1 MLIRSIFFLFLTISF
16 NVFSQQIVSL
26 SLEQAIDSAMTNNQK
41 IKQYQEAVY
50 EKEYMKKAATGN
62 YFPQI
67 SLNAGYTWFS
77 QNSEINMSQVKESVD
92 DVAGRY
98 GSFIVKELGLSE
110 DAQEDVYNR
119 ITNGLGKLPA
129 YNIEVDQQHF
139 PNLNIYALQPIFTG
153 GKINAGRK
161 ASEAEYQLSQLD
173 FEETSNE
180 ILKEVVTRYLQVAML
195 KEVLITRQEVVDGIK
210 QHERDASRAVEI
222 GMIPPHEVLRAQ
234 VAVANAERE
243 RDDDN
248 NKLELATLAL
258 TTAIGMD
265 KQFQLNLTDALVYR
279 LAYLSLDS
287 LTANAKA
294 NQTIFRMI
302 DQKQVLIEQKLA
314 LNRSEFMPQISAFGQ
329 YGVFRE
335 QYPVIMP
342 PFILGVQLK
351 MKIFGGFKELNKYK
365 SSKHLQNQL
374 TYAREYAD
382 KEINLWV
389 NKAYT
394 DVVNYQERYQK
405 LKPTV
410 DLAKKNLEI
419 NQKRFKEG
427 VGKSIDVID
436 AEMLYSGAKT
446 ERLYSLYQYYEALT
460 ELYFATGRPEKVVD
474 VLVD

>member
-1 MLIRSIFFLFLTISF
+1 MRTRYILFLFLTFSIK
-16 NVFSQQIVSL
+16 VFSQQSISL
-26 SLEQAIDSAMTNNQK
+26 SLQQAIDSAMANNEK
-41 IKQYQEAVY
+41 LKQYREAVY
-50 EKEYMKKAATGN
+50 EKEYMKKASTGN
-62 YFPQI
+62 YFPQVSI
-67 SLNAGYTWFS
+67 NAGYTWFS
-77 QNSEINMSQVKESVD
+77 QNSEINMSQVKESMD

-98 GSFIVKELGLSE
+98 GAVIVKELGLSE
-110 DAQEDVYNR
+110 DAQQDVYNK
-119 ITNGLGKLPA
+119 ITNGLEKLPA
-129 YNIEVDQQHF
+129 YNIEIDQQHF
-139 PNLNIYALQPIFTG
+139 PSLNIYALQPIFTG
-153 GKINAGRK
+153 GKIIAGRR
-161 ASEAEYQLSQLD
+161 ASEAEFQLSQID
-173 FEETSNE
+173 YEKTSNE
-180 ILKEVVTRYLQVAML
+180 VLKEVVTRYLQVAML
-195 KEVLITRQEVVDGIK
+195 KEVVKTRQEVVDGIK
-210 QHERDASRAVEI
+210 QHEKDANRAVEI
-222 GMIPPHEVLRAQ
+222 GVIPPHEVLRAQ

-265 KQFQLNLTDALVYR
+265 KQFQLDLTDALVYR
-279 LAYLSLDS
+279 LTYLSLDS

-294 NQTIFRMI
+294 NQPVFRMI

-314 LNRSEFMPQISAFGQ
+314 LDRSNFMPQIAAFGQ
-329 YGVFRE
+329 YGVFRD

-342 PFILGVQLK
+342 PFILGVQLN
-351 MKIFGGFKELNKYK
+351 MKIFGGLKEINTLK
-365 SSKHLQNQL
+365 SSKHLHNQL
-374 TYAREYAD
+374 TFAREYAD

-410 DLAKKNLEI
+410 DLAKRNLEI

-460 ELYFATGRPEKVVD
+460 ELYLATGRPGKVVD
-474 VLVD
+474 VLTK

>member
-1 MLIRSIFFLFLTISF
+1 MFLAFGL
-16 NVFSQQIVSL
+16 NAFSQQVVSL
-26 SLEQAIDSAMTNNQK
+26 SLEQAIDSAMANNQK
-41 IKQYQEAVY
+41 VKQYQEAVL
-50 EKEYMKKAATGN
+50 EKEYMRKAATGN
-62 YFPQI
+62 YSPQI

-77 QNSEINMSQVKESVD
+77 KNSEINMSQVKESVD

-98 GSFIVKELGLSE
+98 GAFIVKELGLSDE
-110 DAQEDVYNR
+110 AQEDIYNR
-119 ITNGLGKLPA
+119 ITTGLGKLPA
-129 YNIEVDQQHF
+129 YNIEIDQQQF

-153 GKINAGRK
+153 GKIIAGRR
-161 ASEAEYQLSQLD
+161 AAEAEYELSQID
-173 FEETSNE
+173 FEEKSNE
-180 ILKEVVTRYLQVAML
+180 VFKEVVTRYLQVAML
-195 KEVLITRQEVVDGIK
+195 REVVETRQEVVNGIK
-210 QHERDASRAVEI
+210 QHEREANRAVEI

-243 RDDDN
+243 MDDDK
-248 NKLELATLAL
+248 NKLELAGLAL
-258 TTAIGMD
+258 KTAIGLD
-265 KQFQLNLTDALVYR
+265 EHFQLDLTDALVYR

-294 NQTIFRMI
+294 NQPIFRMI

-314 LNRSEFMPQISAFGQ
+314 LNRSEFMPQIAAFGQ
-329 YGVFRE
+329 YGVFRD

-342 PFILGVQLK
+342 PFVLGVQLN
-351 MKIFGGFKELNKYK
+351 MKLFGGFKEINTLK
-365 SSKHLQNQL
+365 SSRHLQNQL
-374 TYAREYAD
+374 TFAREYAD

-410 DLAKKNLEI
+410 ELAKKNLEI

-460 ELYFATGRPEKVVD
+460 ELYLATGRPEKVVD
-474 VLVD
+474 VLTH

>member
-1 MLIRSIFFLFLTISF
+1 MLTRIIIILFLSF
-16 NVFSQQIVSL
+16 SINAFSQQIVSL
-26 SLEQAIDSAMTNNQK
+26 SIRQAIDSAMANNQK
-41 IKQYQEAVY
+41 IKQYREAVY
-50 EKEYMKKAATGN
+50 EKEYMKKAAKGN
-62 YFPQI
+62 YFPQV

-77 QNSEINMSQVKESVD
+77 QNSEINMSQVKESMD

-98 GSFIVKELGLSE
+98 GAVIVKELGLSE
-110 DAQEDVYNR
+110 EAQQDVYNK

-153 GKINAGRK
+153 GKITAGLR
-161 ASEAEYQLSQLD
+161 ASEAEYQLSQID
-173 FEETSNE
+173 YEETSNE
-180 ILKEVVTRYLQVAML
+180 VLKEVVTRYLQVAML
-195 KEVLITRQEVVDGIK
+195 KEVVITRQEVVDGIK
-210 QHERDASRAVEI
+210 QHEKDASRAVEI

-258 TTAIGMD
+258 TTAIGME
-265 KQFQLNLTDALVYR
+265 KQFQLKLTDALVYR
-279 LAYLSLDS
+279 LTYLSLDS

-294 NQTIFRMI
+294 NQTVFRMI

-314 LNRSEFMPQISAFGQ
+314 LNRSAFMPQIAAFGQ

-342 PFILGVQLK
+342 PFILGVQLN
-351 MKIFGGFKELNKYK
+351 MKLFGGFKEMNTYK

-374 TYAREYAD
+374 TFAREYAD

-410 DLAKKNLEI
+410 DLAKRNLEI

-460 ELYFATGRPEKVVD
+460 ELYLATGRPEKVVD